1 MNEFSGKYGLQSAIA
16 IWANFVTPVLLFALK
31 QFQNKQDCGGTST
44 AVRLALVLKMF
55 LLCHVVEAVYYLMK
69 KALKMLASSVM
80 MPASGGLVYACEKKS
95 PDVLGSK
102 LILGSFWFKL
112 PSSSQLVP
120 KPSTPRSRASSSRRR
135 WRSCCSQT
143 SFVRGVYQ
151 WIHEDS

>member
-1 MNEFSGKYGLQSAIA
+1 MNEFSGKYGLQSAIT

-80 MPASGGLVYACEKKS
+80 MPASAVSGSSFLLLVNWFRNLQHQEAEHPAQEGDGGPAVLKLLLFVECISGSTRIVS
-95 PDVLGSK
+95 PLCFENSK
-102 LILGSFWFKL
+102 
-112 PSSSQLVP
+112 
-120 KPSTPRSRASSSRRR
+120 
-135 WRSCCSQT
+135 
-143 SFVRGVYQ
+143 
-151 WIHEDS
+151 